1 MAPGSLRLAPSA
13 DAASSTGGTA
23 GVSSGSES
31 TQHLPPQKRP
41 QTASWVFLA
50 LVAVV
55 LVVLLGVFLFV
66 FVLPAHHGGNPTPSG
81 TVLAPAGQDYD
92 VFVSQSSVISFT
104 LNATTILSGSFTTTY
119 GITAFVLTNQAYA
132 NYSHYGS
139 VSSYEWSSGQVSSG
153 TISESLP
160 AGSWNLAFID
170 VTAQATSVLITSPIT
185 LTPA

>member
-31 TQHLPPQKRP
+31 TEHLPPQKRP

-139 VSSYEWSSGQVSSG
+139 VSSYRMELGAGQLGHDLRIAPGGLLESRVHRRDRAGDLGPHHESG
-153 TISESLP
+153 
-160 AGSWNLAFID
+160 
-170 VTAQATSVLITSPIT
+170 SP
-185 LTPA
+185 